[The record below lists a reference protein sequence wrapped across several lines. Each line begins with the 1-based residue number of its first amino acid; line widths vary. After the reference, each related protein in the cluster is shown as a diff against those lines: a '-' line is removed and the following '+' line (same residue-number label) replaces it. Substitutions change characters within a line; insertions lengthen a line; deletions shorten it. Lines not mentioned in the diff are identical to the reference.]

1 MEVAV
6 MGWNEDGLGLW
17 RICPICG
24 KKFLPEVLHVYY
36 DKTDPNQKRVC
47 TYSCMR
53 ESERRLEERHK
64 QDGRRLRARR
74 LDPETMTAEQMKR
87 REFRKRP
94 FCGGCSYAGYDCL
107 GDETRITCSH
117 PDSPVK
123 RGLLAVMT
131 GRDNGKKIKTPKWCP
146 RRQEEET

>member
-1 MEVAV
+1 

-36 DKTDPNQKRVC
+36 DKSDPNRKRVC

-53 ESERRLEERHK
+53 ESERRL
-64 QDGRRLRARR
+64 
-74 LDPETMTAEQMKR
+74 DPETMTAEQLKR

-131 GRDNGKKIKTPKWCP
+131 GRDNGRKIKTPEWCP